1 MQNVNFIK
9 QGVFQMKKLLTAI
22 TLGASIV
29 ALSACSLGDEVLV
42 KTSNGNITQEDL
54 YKELVDSNGPA
65 MLERM
70 IQEKVLRDKYSV
82 SDKEINEELDKVKS
96 QFSSDEEFENAL
108 ASSGI
113 ADVEIFKEQIELSL
127 LQTKAITDGV
137 KVDDKKLKK
146 YFEENKETFVTA
158 KASHILVQ
166 DEETAKEIK
175 KQLDEGAD
183 FAKLAKEKSID
194 TATAQNGGE
203 LGEFQKG
210 DMVAEFSEVA
220 FSIELNKISDV
231 VKSDY
236 GYHIIKVT
244 ERTQKTLEKNK
255 EEIKESYLL
264 ANSKPIVDV
273 IEDLKKKQKVEIKDK
288 DLKTK
293 IEELLSSSQVQVQ
306 Q

>member
-1 MQNVNFIK
+1 
-9 QGVFQMKKLLTAI
+9 MKKILTAI

-29 ALSACSLGDEVLV
+29 ALSACSLGNDVLV

-54 YKELVDSNGPA
+54 YNELVESNGPA

-70 IQEKVLRDKYSV
+70 IQEKVLRDNFSV

-96 QFSSDEEFENAL
+96 QFSSDAEFENAL

-113 ADVEIFKEQIELSL
+113 ADVETFKEQIELSL

-137 KVDDKKLKK
+137 KVDDKKLKE
-146 YFEENKETFVTA
+146 YFEENKDTFVTA
-158 KASHILVQ
+158 KASHILVE
-166 DEETAKEIK
+166 DEATAKEIK

-183 FAKLAKEKSID
+183 FSELAKEKSID
-194 TATAQNGGE
+194 TASSQNGGD
-203 LGEFQKG
+203 LGEFKKG

-255 EEIKESYLL
+255 EEIKETYLL

-273 IEDLKKKQKVEIKDK
+273 IEDLKKKQEVEIKDK
-288 DLKTK
+288 ELKTK
-293 IEELLSSSQVQVQ
+293 IEELLTTTQAQ

>member
-1 MQNVNFIK
+1 
-9 QGVFQMKKLLTAI
+9 MKKLLTAI